1 MEKSIKKS
9 RRGLTFSFQPTK
21 NLNVGSRYDYIIE
34 KSGTIRIEPAAAG
47 KYKVSRKRNGSRW
60 DPLIDLRNKE
70 VLDTITQ
77 MDSIRISISGDR
89 ILISDAATKKKAVIL
104 EFPRRELC
112 TLRMAAG
119 MEDVSAVDYLL
130 DAAQISFDEYLA
142 NSRQSVSIPTIQR
155 DLADVFTVVSLFS
168 GAGILDWAFFKDDR
182 FHIQYAI
189 DYDEAA
195 CTTYRKNIGLHIVHG
210 DIHKA
215 FTNQGYPLD
224 DTVKNPDV
232 IIGGPS
238 CKPFSN
244 ANRHTRLSD
253 HPDSDL
259 VLQYMRIVKTLHPK
273 VFAMENVP
281 AVLTA
286 CDGAY
291 FEAIKQTA
299 DECGYNIEAKIIQDN
314 KVGGYTTRK
323 RAIILGSR
331 IGPAAFPALS
341 LCGKTAGEALGA
353 VTPGWKN
360 FSDITLP
367 GPDTRRRMS
376 FVPQGGNY
384 EDIPPEY
391 RTASKNRHSCT
402 YRRLAWDEPSPTIV
416 NWRKPPLIHPLEDRT
431 LTVAEAKALQGLPA
445 DFEICGSLGQK
456 QQQVGN
462 SVPVAIGRYI
472 KNALLFLLR
481 KKDAAPEYYLS
492 PC

>member
-1 MEKSIKKS
+1 MEKTIKKS
-9 RRGLTFSFQPTK
+9 RRGLTFSFQPTDK
-21 NLNVGSRYDYIIE
+21 LDIGSRYDYIIE
-34 KSGTIRIEPAAAG
+34 KTGNIRIVPAKAG
-47 KYKVSRKRNGSRW
+47 SYKVSRKKIGTHW
-60 DPLIDLRNKE
+60 IPLIDLRNRE
-70 VLDTITQ
+70 VLDTIAQ
-77 MDSIRISISGDR
+77 MDSIRVSICGNN
-89 ILISDAATKKKAVIL
+89 ILISDTATKKRTIIL
-104 EFPRRELC
+104 EFPRQQLR

-119 MEDVSAVDYLL
+119 MEDVSAVDCLL
-130 DAAQISFDEYLA
+130 ESAQISFDEYLA

-155 DLADVFTVVSLFS
+155 DLADIFSVVSLFS
-168 GAGILDWAFFKDDR
+168 GAGILDWPFFKDDR
-182 FHIQYAI
+182 FRIQYAI
-189 DYDEAA
+189 DYDKAA
-195 CTTYRKNIGLHIVHG
+195 CDTYRKNIGLHIVHG

-215 FTNQGYPLD
+215 FTGQGYPLD
-224 DTVKNPDV
+224 ETVGNPDI

-259 VLQYMRIVKTLHPK
+259 VLQYMRIVKSLRPK

-291 FEAIKQTA
+291 FSAIKQVA
-299 DECGYNIEAKIIQDN
+299 EECGYSIEAKIVQDN

-331 IGPAAFPALS
+331 IGPAAFPTLS
-341 LCGKTAGEALGA
+341 LCSPGKTVGEALSA
-353 VTPGWKN
+353 ITPAWKN
-360 FSDITLP
+360 YSDVTLP
-367 GPDTRRRMS
+367 GSDTKKRMA

-402 YRRLAWDEPSPTIV
+402 YRRLAWNEPSPTIV

-445 DFEICGSLGQK
+445 EFEICGSLGQK
-456 QQQVGN
+456 QQQIGN
-462 SVPVAIGRYI
+462 SVPVAIGRFI
-472 KNALLFLLR
+472 KNALLSLLQA
-481 KKDAAPEYYLS
+481 KNVC
-492 PC
+492 PCIA

>member
-1 MEKSIKKS
+1 MEKNIRKS

-21 NLNVGSRYDYIIE
+21 TLGIGSRYDYIID
-34 KSGTIRIEPAAAG
+34 KLGNICIVPAENG
-47 KYKVSRKRNGSRW
+47 SHKVSRKKRGTHW
-60 DPLIDLRNKE
+60 IPLIDLRNRE
-70 VLDTITQ
+70 VLDAIAH
-77 MDSIRISISGDR
+77 MDSIQVSINGDSIQIS
-89 ILISDAATKKKAVIL
+89 AAEVKKKAIIL
-104 EFPRRELC
+104 EIPRQQLQI
-112 TLRMAAG
+112 LRMAAG
-119 MEDVSAVDYLL
+119 MEDVSSVDCLL
-130 DAAQISFDEYLA
+130 GAAQISFDEYLA
-142 NSRQSVSIPTIQR
+142 SCGSPASISTIQK
-155 DLADVFTVVSLFS
+155 DLVDVFTVVSLFC
-168 GAGILDWAFFKDDR
+168 GAGILDWPFFQDER
-182 FHIQYAI
+182 FRIQYAI
-189 DYDEAA
+189 DYDKAA
-195 CTTYRKNIGLHIVHG
+195 CSTYQKNIGLHIVHG

-215 FTNQGYPLD
+215 FTEQGYPLD
-224 DTVKNPDV
+224 STVKNPDV

-259 VLQYMRIVKTLHPK
+259 VLQYMRIVKTLRPK

-291 FEAIKQTA
+291 FDAIKKVSA
-299 DECGYNIEAKIIQDN
+299 ECGYEIKARIIQDN

-331 IGPAAFPALS
+331 IGPATFPALS
-341 LCGKTAGEALGA
+341 LCSSGKTVGEALKA
-353 VTPGWKN
+353 ITPKWKN
-360 FSDITLP
+360 YSDVTLP
-367 GPDTRRRMS
+367 GADTKRRMS

-384 EDIPPEY
+384 ENIPPEY

-445 DFEICGSLGQK
+445 EFEICGSLGQK

-462 SVPVAIGRYI
+462 SVPVAIGRFI
-472 KNALLFLLR
+472 KNALLSLLQVQTSCPSI
-481 KKDAAPEYYLS
+481 A
-492 PC
+492 